1 MSQVQILYLPQ
12 IYFQDYYYIVK
23 SYFIIIFSLTI
34 TFCSVDSDG
43 TILSDEEISNES
55 NSATSN
61 DEQNSTTSS
70 LDNREIKYFIAESVS
85 NEHQEMLKKWV
96 AISEELYFTQPNVV
110 IENLYP
116 IYLVQLDRNNS
127 ESAFALEPVYCEF
140 LEEEHKKLFVWDG
153 YDSSRCGDNEDA
165 REEYE
170 RNGLFVEPNGGVA
183 HSQISSIP
191 QRDGYNLFVSKTHDL
206 PEHASSMGYVTL
218 HEMFHIFQTS
228 HYSTDSYDE
237 QRMLNGRFSGDNPED
252 DVPWWNEGTAVYFSY
267 IDYARTINDMSWF
280 KDEMYCT
287 LLCERDRY
295 GNKSRLEIF
304 KETGVKLNNI
314 TFSGNPE
321 PIDKQIAY
329 EIGAWFVAYL
339 VNDHGEDKILDI
351 YSLYDEFGFEKSF
364 EMQFGKDY
372 RTYLEEFYEF
382 LDLPEDQLMGILLSK

>member
-116 IYLVQLDRNNS
+116 IYLVQLDRDNP
-127 ESAFALEPVYCEF
+127 ESALALEPVYCEF

-339 VNDHGEDKILDI
+339 VNEHGEEKILDI
-351 YSLYDEFGFEKSF
+351 FSMYEEFGFEKSF

>member
-1 MSQVQILYLPQ
+1 M
-12 IYFQDYYYIVK
+12 K
-23 SYFIIIFSLTI
+23 NYFIIIFSLTI
-34 TFCSVDSDG
+34 TFCSVDSDSSNISDG
-43 TILSDEEISNES
+43 AILSDEEISNDS
-55 NSATSN
+55 TSGTTN
-61 DEQNSTTSS
+61 REDNSTTSY
-70 LDNREIKYFIAESVS
+70 LDNREIKYFIASTVS
-85 NEHQEMLKKWV
+85 NEHQEMLKEWI

-116 IYLVQLDRNNS
+116 IYLVQLDRDNPNS
-127 ESAFALEPVYCEF
+127 ALALEPVYCEF

-228 HYSTDSYDE
+228 HYSTDSYDG
-237 QRMLNGRFSGDNPED
+237 QRMLNGRFSGDNPDD
-252 DVPWWNEGTAVYFSY
+252 DVPWWNEGAAVYFSY

-280 KDEMYCT
+280 KDQMYCA
-287 LLCERDRY
+287 LLCEKDRY

-304 KETGVKLNNI
+304 KESGVKLNNI

-321 PIDKQIAY
+321 PVDKQIAY
-329 EIGAWFVAYL
+329 EIGAWFIAYL

-351 YSLYDEFGFEKSF
+351 YSLYEEFGFEKSF

-372 RTYLEEFYEF
+372 RTYLNEFYEF
-382 LDLPEDQLMGILLSK
+382 LDLSEDQIMAILLSK

>member
-1 MSQVQILYLPQ
+1 
-12 IYFQDYYYIVK
+12 
-23 SYFIIIFSLTI
+23 
-34 TFCSVDSDG
+34 VDSDRSN
-43 TILSDEEISNES
+43 LSDDKIISNEEISNES
-55 NSATSN
+55 TSATPN
-61 DEQNSTTSS
+61 AEDNSTISN
-70 LDNREIKYFIAESVS
+70 LDNRKIIYFIAESVS
-85 NEHQEMLKKWV
+85 NEHQEMLKEWV

-116 IYLVQLDRNNS
+116 IYLVQLDRNNP
-127 ESAFALEPVYCEF
+127 ESALALEPVYCEF
-140 LEEEHKKLFVWDG
+140 LEEEHKKRFIWDG

-206 PEHASSMGYVTL
+206 PMHASSMGYVTL

-304 KETGVKLNNI
+304 KESGIKLNNI

-321 PIDKQIAY
+321 IIDKQIAY

-339 VNDHGEDKILDI
+339 VNEHGEDKILDI
-351 YSLYDEFGFEKSF
+351 YSLYEEFGFEKSF
-364 EMQFGKDY
+364 EIQFGKDY

-382 LDLPEDQLMGILLSK
+382 LDLSEDQIMEILLSK

>member
-339 VNDHGEDKILDI
+339 VNEHGEEKILDI
-351 YSLYDEFGFEKSF
+351 FSMYEEFGFEKSF

>member
-1 MSQVQILYLPQ
+1 M
-12 IYFQDYYYIVK
+12 K
-23 SYFIIIFSLTI
+23 NYFILIFSLTI
-34 TFCSVDSDG
+34 TFCSLDSDSSNISDE
-43 TILSDEEISNES
+43 TILPDEEISNES
-55 NSATSN
+55 ISVTPNN
-61 DEQNSTTSS
+61 EENSTTSS

-116 IYLVQLDRNNS
+116 IYLVQLDKNNP
-127 ESAFALEPVYCEF
+127 ESALALEPVYCEF
-140 LEEEHKKLFVWDG
+140 LEEEHKKLFIQDG
-153 YDSSRCGDNEDA
+153 YDSSRCGDNEDS

-183 HSQISSIP
+183 GSAISSIP
-191 QRDGYNLFVSKTHDL
+191 QRDGYNLFISRTHDL
-206 PEHASSMGYVTL
+206 PQHASSMGYVTL

-228 HYSTDSYDE
+228 HYSTDSYDG
-237 QRMLNGRFSGDNPED
+237 QRMINGRFSGDNPDD
-252 DVPWWNEGTAVYFSY
+252 DVPWWNEGAAVYFSY

-280 KDEMYCT
+280 KDQMYCA
-287 LLCERDRY
+287 LLCEKDRY

-304 KETGVKLNNI
+304 KESGVKLNNI

-321 PIDKQIAY
+321 PVDKQIAY

-339 VNDHGEDKILDI
+339 VNEHGEDKILEI
-351 YSLYDEFGFEKSF
+351 YSMYEEFGFEKSF

-372 RTYLEEFYEF
+372 RTYLNEFYEF
-382 LDLPEDQLMGILLSK
+382 LDLSEDQIMAILLSK

>member
-1 MSQVQILYLPQ
+1 M
-12 IYFQDYYYIVK
+12 K
-23 SYFIIIFSLTI
+23 NYFILIFSLTI
-34 TFCSVDSDG
+34 TFCSLNSDSSNISDE
-43 TILSDEEISNES
+43 TILPDEEISNET
-55 NSATSN
+55 NSATPN

-70 LDNREIKYFIAESVS
+70 PDNREIIYFIAESVS
-85 NEHQEMLKKWV
+85 NEHQEMLKAWV

-110 IENLYP
+110 VENLYP
-116 IYLVQLDRNNS
+116 IYLVQLDKNNP
-127 ESAFALEPVYCEF
+127 ESALALEPVYCEF
-140 LEEEHKKLFVWDG
+140 LEEEHKKLFIQDG
-153 YDSSRCGDNEDA
+153 YDSSRCGDNEDS

-183 HSQISSIP
+183 GSAISSIP
-191 QRDGYNLFVSKTHDL
+191 QRDGYNLFISRTHDL
-206 PEHASSMGYVTL
+206 PQHASSMGYVTL

-280 KDEMYCT
+280 KDQMYCA
-287 LLCERDRY
+287 LLCEKDRY

-304 KETGVKLNNI
+304 KESGVKLNNI

-321 PIDKQIAY
+321 PVDKQIAY
-329 EIGAWFVAYL
+329 EIGAWFIAYL

-351 YSLYDEFGFEKSF
+351 YSLYEEFGFEKSF

-382 LDLPEDQLMGILLSK
+382 LDLPEDEIMAILLSN

>member
-206 PEHASSMGYVTL
+206 PENASSMGYVTL
-218 HEMFHIFQTS
+218 HEMFHIFQSS

-304 KETGVKLNNI
+304 KENGVKLNNI

-339 VNDHGEDKILDI
+339 VNEHGEEKILDI
-351 YSLYDEFGFEKSF
+351 FSMYEEFGFEKSF

>member
-206 PEHASSMGYVTL
+206 PENASSMGYVTL

-304 KETGVKLNNI
+304 KENGVKLNNI

-339 VNDHGEDKILDI
+339 VNEHGEEKILDI
-351 YSLYDEFGFEKSF
+351 FSMYEEFGFEKSF

-382 LDLPEDQLMGILLSK
+382 LELPEDQLMGILLSK

>member
-1 MSQVQILYLPQ
+1 M
-12 IYFQDYYYIVK
+12 K
-23 SYFIIIFSLTI
+23 NYFIIIFSLTI
-34 TFCSVDSDG
+34 TFCSVDSDSSNISDG
-43 TILSDEEISNES
+43 AILSDEEISNDS
-55 NSATSN
+55 TSGTTN
-61 DEQNSTTSS
+61 REDNSTTSY
-70 LDNREIKYFIAESVS
+70 LDNREIKYFIASTVS
-85 NEHQEMLKKWV
+85 NEHQEMLKEWI

-127 ESAFALEPVYCEF
+127 ESALALEPVYCEY
-140 LEEEHKKLFVWDG
+140 LEDEHKKLFIQDS
-153 YDSSRCGDNEDA
+153 YDSSRCGDNEDS
-165 REEYE
+165 REDYE
-170 RNGLFVEPNGGVA
+170 RYGLFVEPDGRIA
-183 HSQISSIP
+183 HSQISSSV
-191 QRDGYNLFVSKTHDL
+191 QRDGYNLFISKTHDL

-218 HEMFHIFQTS
+218 HEMFHIFQNSHITS
-228 HYSTDSYDE
+228 TTEVDE
-237 QRMLNGRFSGDNPED
+237 VYKLLGRYSGDNPED
-252 DVPWWNEGTAVYFSY
+252 DVPWWQEGAATYFSY

-280 KDEMYCT
+280 KNEMECA
-287 LLCERDRY
+287 LLCEFDSY

-314 TFSGNPE
+314 TYGGNPE
-321 PIDKQIAY
+321 PINKQIGY
-329 EIGAWFVAYL
+329 EIGAWFIAYL

>member
-1 MSQVQILYLPQ
+1 MKN
-12 IYFQDYYYIVK
+12 YFTL
-23 SYFIIIFSLTI
+23 IFSLTI
-34 TFCSVDSDG
+34 TFCSLDSDSSNISDE
-43 TILSDEEISNES
+43 TILPDEEISNES
-55 NSATSN
+55 ISVTPNN
-61 DEQNSTTSS
+61 EENSTTSS
-70 LDNREIKYFIAESVS
+70 LDNREIIYFIAESVS
-85 NEHQEMLKKWV
+85 NDHQEMLKEWV
-96 AISEELYFTQPNVV
+96 AISEELYFSQPNVV

-116 IYLVQLDRNNS
+116 IYLVQLDRDNP
-127 ESAFALEPVYCEF
+127 ESALALEPVYCEF
-140 LEEEHKKLFVWDG
+140 LEEEHKKLFIQDG
-153 YDSSRCGDNEDA
+153 YDSSRCGDNEDS

-183 HSQISSIP
+183 GSAISSIP
-191 QRDGYNLFVSKTHDL
+191 QRDGYNLFISRTHDL
-206 PEHASSMGYVTL
+206 PQHASSMGYVTL

-228 HYSTDSYDE
+228 HYSTDSYDG

-321 PIDKQIAY
+321 PVDKQIAY
-329 EIGAWFVAYL
+329 EIGAWFIAYL
-339 VNDHGEDKILDI
+339 VNEHGEDKILDI
-351 YSLYDEFGFEKSF
+351 YSMYEEFGFEKSF

-372 RTYLEEFYEF
+372 RTYLNEFYEF
-382 LDLPEDQLMGILLSK
+382 LDLSEDQIMAILLSK

>member
-1 MSQVQILYLPQ
+1 MK
-12 IYFQDYYYIVK
+12 IYFL
-23 SYFIIIFSLTI
+23 IIFSLTI
-34 TFCSVDSDG
+34 TFCSVDSDSSNISDG
-43 TILSDEEISNES
+43 TILSEEEILNES
-55 NSATSN
+55 TSETSN
-61 DEQNSTTSS
+61 REDNSTMSY
-70 LDNREIKYFIAESVS
+70 LDNREIKYFIASTVS
-85 NEHQEMLKKWV
+85 NQHQEMLKEWV

-116 IYLVQLDRNNS
+116 IYLVQLDRDNP
-127 ESAFALEPVYCEF
+127 ESALALEPVYCEF

-206 PEHASSMGYVTL
+206 PENASSMGYVTL

-280 KDEMYCT
+280 KDQMYCT

-321 PIDKQIAY
+321 IIDKQIAY

-339 VNDHGEDKILDI
+339 VNEHGEEKILDI
-351 YSLYDEFGFEKSF
+351 YSMYEEFGFEKSF

-372 RTYLEEFYEF
+372 RTYLNEFYEF
-382 LDLPEDQLMGILLSK
+382 LDLPEDRIMAILLSK

>member
-1 MSQVQILYLPQ
+1 M
-12 IYFQDYYYIVK
+12 
-23 SYFIIIFSLTI
+23 
-34 TFCSVDSDG
+34 DSDSSNISDG
-43 TILSDEEISNES
+43 AILSDEEISNDS
-55 NSATSN
+55 TSSTFD
-61 DEQNSTTSS
+61 DEQNSTTTS
-70 LDNREIKYFIAESVS
+70 LDNREIKYFIASTVS
-85 NEHQEMLKKWV
+85 NEHQEMLKEWI
-96 AISEELYFTQPNVV
+96 AISEELYFSQPNVV

-127 ESAFALEPVYCEF
+127 ESALALEPVYCEF

-183 HSQISSIP
+183 GSAISSIP
-191 QRDGYNLFVSKTHDL
+191 QRDGYNLFISRTHDL
-206 PEHASSMGYVTL
+206 PQHASSMGYVTL

-228 HYSTDSYDE
+228 HYSTDSYDG

-252 DVPWWNEGTAVYFSY
+252 DVPWWNEGAAVYFSY

-280 KDEMYCT
+280 NDQMYCA
-287 LLCERDRY
+287 LLCEKDRY

-304 KETGVKLNNI
+304 KVSGVKLNNI

-321 PIDKQIAY
+321 PVDKQIAY
-329 EIGAWFVAYL
+329 EIGAWFIAYL
-339 VNDHGEDKILDI
+339 VNEHGEDKILDI
-351 YSLYDEFGFEKSF
+351 YSLYEEFGFEKSF

-372 RTYLEEFYEF
+372 RTYLNEFYEF
-382 LDLPEDQLMGILLSK
+382 LDLSEDQIMAILLSK